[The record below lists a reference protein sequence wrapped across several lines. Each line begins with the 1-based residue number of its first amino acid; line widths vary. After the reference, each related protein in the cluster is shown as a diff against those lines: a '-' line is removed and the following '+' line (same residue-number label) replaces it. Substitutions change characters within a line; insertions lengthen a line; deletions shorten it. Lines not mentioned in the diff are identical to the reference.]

1 MAVETPPADSAPVD
15 AADVFGHYQHHHHQ
29 HHRSEDARRQYA
41 VQLSASIRAME
52 AYEDFVAVLKAL
64 QEAFA
69 AIVVP
74 AGDVA

>member
-15 AADVFGHYQHHHHQ
+15 AADVFGHYHHQ
-29 HHRSEDARRQYA
+29 HRSEDARRQYA